1 MLAGMPL
8 PLISVR
14 QFEKKLI
21 RHSIDG
27 HMGHSTDGH
36 MSYDTL
42 WMDILEVFRHMLA
55 ISEEDPLCLNLP
67 IQSERCSAAI
77 FWP

>member
-1 MLAGMPL
+1 
-8 PLISVR
+8 
-14 QFEKKLI
+14 
-21 RHSIDG
+21 
-27 HMGHSTDGH
+27 MGHSTDGH